1 MSSQMRAVDGRSY
14 QEDDD
19 TVTVNGGMMSGQQGH
34 SLAAPPRPAPGFKS
48 ARPGKSLPGSVAPQ
62 ASAGHDAGADSSGEQ
77 ESSRGEE
84 HGADEVAGMRRLKRL
99 RAP

>member
-1 MSSQMRAVDGRSY
+1 MRAVDGRSN

-19 TVTVNGGMMSGQQGH
+19 TVTVNGGMVSGQGH
-34 SLAAPPRPAPGFKS
+34 SLAAPPRLALGFKP
-48 ARPGKSLPGSVAPQ
+48 AWPGGKGLPGLPQ
-62 ASAGHDAGADSSGEQ
+62 GSGGQDGGADSSGEQ

-84 HGADEVAGMRRLKRL
+84 HVAEEDAGLRRLKRL

>member
-1 MSSQMRAVDGRSY
+1 MQMRAVDGRSN

-19 TVTVNGGMMSGQQGH
+19 TVTVNGGMVSGQGH
-34 SLAAPPRPAPGFKS
+34 SLAAPPRLASGFKP
-48 ARPGKSLPGSVAPQ
+48 ARPGGKSLPGLVMPQ
-62 ASAGHDAGADSSGEQ
+62 SSGGQDGGADSSGEQ

-84 HGADEVAGMRRLKRL
+84 HVAEEDAGLRRLKRL

>member
-1 MSSQMRAVDGRSY
+1 MRAVDGRSN

-19 TVTVNGGMMSGQQGH
+19 TVTVNGGMMSGQGH
-34 SLAAPPRPAPGFKS
+34 SLAAPPRSAPGFKP
-48 ARPGKSLPGSVAPQ
+48 ARPGNGLPGLMGTQ
-62 ASAGHDAGADSSGEQ
+62 GSAEQDDGADSSGEQ

-84 HGADEVAGMRRLKRL
+84 HVAEEDAGLRRLKRM